1 MALRSSWQGYLKL
14 SLLAVPVRAY
24 NSAVS
29 GHGEIHFHQ
38 IHAKCGNRIRYA
50 KFCPIHGEVTKDE
63 IVSGYEYDKDKYVEI
78 DPEELSKLRTD
89 SEKAINIDVFIEP
102 EELDPVY
109 YSGRTYYLA
118 PDGPAGQKPYT
129 VLHQVMAKKNRFAIA
144 QIVFS
149 GREELVLIRPIQ
161 RLLAMT
167 VLNYDNQVK
176 KPSSF
181 EDEVKSVKVSDQE
194 LKLADTLIEAS
205 TAEDFDFSQYK
216 DNYTETLTKLIE
228 AKAAGQKIVTP
239 RKEEEPAVINLMD
252 ALRKSLARTGRK
264 GKKEEHNS
272 HVNRLHRVHRNGRK
286 KKTG

>member
-1 MALRSSWQGYLKL
+1 
-14 SLLAVPVRAY
+14 
-24 NSAVS
+24 
-29 GHGEIHFHQ
+29 
-38 IHAKCGNRIRYA
+38 
-50 KFCPIHGEVTKDE
+50 
-63 IVSGYEYDKDKYVEI
+63 
-78 DPEELSKLRTD
+78 
-89 SEKAINIDVFIEP
+89 
-102 EELDPVY
+102 
-109 YSGRTYYLA
+109 
-118 PDGPAGQKPYT
+118 
-129 VLHQVMAKKNRFAIA
+129 MAKKNRFAIA

-194 LKLADTLIEAS
+194 LKLAETLIEAS

-264 GKKEEHNS
+264 GKKEVHNG